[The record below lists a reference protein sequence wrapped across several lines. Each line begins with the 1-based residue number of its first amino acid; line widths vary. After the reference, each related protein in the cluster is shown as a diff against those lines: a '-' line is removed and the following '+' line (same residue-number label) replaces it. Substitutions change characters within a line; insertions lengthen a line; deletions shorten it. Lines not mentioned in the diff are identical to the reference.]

1 MKNGAA
7 SFLPRLSISFLLRR
21 QLIFKVFALTSAFLC
36 CGSALRNSP
45 FVQNDSNGE
54 TDMDLINTNIYYPI
68 DQMAEKN
75 LNPDTQQNGCQS
87 TSFSS
92 LIHLLTFVPSFVQGD
107 PSGWLKTSVDSDLGC
122 SAILPGQVCSTGPQ
136 VPKLSELS
144 QLEVL
149 TIMMGHPVV
158 QK

>member
-1 MKNGAA
+1 
-7 SFLPRLSISFLLRR
+7 
-21 QLIFKVFALTSAFLC
+21 
-36 CGSALRNSP
+36 
-45 FVQNDSNGE
+45 
-54 TDMDLINTNIYYPI
+54 MDLININIYYPI
-68 DQMAEKN
+68 NQMAKKN
-75 LNPDTQQNGCQS
+75 LI
-87 TSFSS
+87 
-92 LIHLLTFVPSFVQGD
+92 LIPNKTDVRVHHFPPYLLHLFTFVPSFVQGD

>member
-1 MKNGAA
+1 
-7 SFLPRLSISFLLRR
+7 
-21 QLIFKVFALTSAFLC
+21 
-36 CGSALRNSP
+36 
-45 FVQNDSNGE
+45 
-54 TDMDLINTNIYYPI
+54 MDLINTNIYYPT

-75 LNPDTQQNGCQS
+75 LNSDTQQNGCQS